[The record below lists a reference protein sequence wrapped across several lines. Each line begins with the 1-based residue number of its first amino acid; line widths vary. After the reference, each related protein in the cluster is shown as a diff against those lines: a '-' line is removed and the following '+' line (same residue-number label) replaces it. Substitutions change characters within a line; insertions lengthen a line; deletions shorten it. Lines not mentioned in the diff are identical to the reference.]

1 MIRNNHIKLADDV
14 SFEQNFFQLA
24 FAYVRDKVPNLLDYM
39 LGFEVVNKNDEGT
52 QAIGL
57 FKFDVG
63 GRNLFIPV
71 FYKNGELKG
80 ADLLYNHNQDTFV
93 PNKENWIDTIL
104 NSNPAELG
112 SPSEMSRNDPML
124 GVNNNPDF
132 SKIYNPT
139 RNTKL
144 SFEKMASGLQGVGMS
159 FLEFIKQADCRFAE
173 MYTNTLMGNAEL
185 HKLAV
190 DVYGE
195 ELYEALKSCKQAE
208 NIVIDTEKV
217 PEVEVIVSNSPK
229 AIVQGLS
236 DSEKSQLI
244 EDGVVI
250 RDNRKDGPRIP
261 YKIQHPMLLNAVS
274 TAGAYD
280 LLMKGGGF
288 LRAAVIPGIA
298 IPGIVC
304 CTQQHCDY
312 SKHILIPLESKD
324 SNKPCSIDSAK
335 VLVSGFDEMDAKF
348 KSFIEGMSDA
358 GSAKGTSYD
367 GKPYDSKVPYSIFVE
382 ASGSMAAPALALE
395 TPVEHDSTKNY
406 CVKCG
411 PGGINHVVV
420 SPAYRRMKL
429 VDDTLYVPSTAKV
442 YSFTEKQY
450 YHSNLAV
457 GDHRD
462 VDAKIRGLFD
472 EIKVSRD
479 RGGYK
484 IACNGKILG
493 YDLLKKDAFID
504 LVTKVG
510 VSVSFAR
517 DLVNETDSYK
527 TVKVSLQKQAQSFN
541 PGTMFTPN
549 MPPAPMGMNA
559 MLGVPEQY
567 PQADYMSAQSGLPG
581 NILNQRIMDSVT
593 GMGQTQPAL
602 AQESVNAIM
611 QAAQSGE
618 RDVFDIA
625 NISQLINK
633 SDIDTPLDKYMSDL
647 QLAMDRLGRIYFL
660 MLLHG
665 DKFSE
670 RFSQE
675 DLPSMEESVRSTFLN
690 LGELILKLKER
701 KIQSDSGS
709 AVETNLN
716 QLV

>member
-1 MIRNNHIKLADDV
+1 MIRNNTIKLADDV

-80 ADLLYNHNQDTFV
+80 ADLLYNQNQDTFV

-104 NSNPAELG
+104 NANPAELG
-112 SPSEMSRNDPML
+112 SPSMMGRNDLMM
-124 GVNNNPDF
+124 GMGNNPDL

-144 SFEKMASGLQGVGMS
+144 SFEKMASGIQGPGMS

-173 MYTNTLMGNAEL
+173 MYTNTLMANAEL

-190 DVYGE
+190 DAYGE
-195 ELYEALKSCKQAE
+195 DLYDALKSCKQAE

-217 PEVEVIVSNSPK
+217 PEVEVIVSDSPK
-229 AIVQGLS
+229 AIVHGLS

-261 YKIQHPMLLNAVS
+261 YKIQHPMMLNAVS

-280 LLMKGGGF
+280 LLMKGGSF
-288 LRAAVIPGIA
+288 LRVAA
-298 IPGIVC
+298 IPGIVY
-304 CTQQHCDY
+304 CDC

-324 SNKPCSIDSAK
+324 SNKPCCKESAK
-335 VLVSGFDEMDAKF
+335 VMVSGFDGMDAKF
-348 KSFIEGMSDA
+348 KSFVEGMADA
-358 GSAKGTSYD
+358 SSAKGVSYD
-367 GKPYDSKVPYSIFVE
+367 GKAYDSKVPYSIFIE
-382 ASGSMAAPALALE
+382 ADGSLAAPALALE
-395 TPVEHDSTKNY
+395 TPVEHDSTKHY

-411 PGGINHVVV
+411 PGGINHVIV

-442 YSFTEKQY
+442 HSFTEKQY
-450 YHSNLAV
+450 FYSDLAV

-462 VDAKIRGLFD
+462 VDAKVKGLFD

-484 IACNGKILG
+484 IACNGKVLG
-493 YDLLKKDAFID
+493 YDLLKKDAFIG
-504 LVTKVG
+504 LVTKMGMAVD
-510 VSVSFAR
+510 SAR
-517 DLVNETDSYK
+517 NIVNEASSYK
-527 TVKVSLQKQAQSFN
+527 TVKVSLQKQAQPFD
-541 PGTMFTPN
+541 PGAMFTPN
-549 MPPAPMGMNA
+549 VPPTPMGMNT

-567 PQADYMSAQSGLPG
+567 PQADSMSAQSGLPG

-593 GMGQTQPAL
+593 GMGQSQPAL
-602 AQESVNAIM
+602 PQQSVDAIM

-618 RDVFDIA
+618 RDVFDVA

-660 MLLHG
+660 MLFHG

-675 DLPSMEESVRSTFLN
+675 DLPSMEESVRNTFLN

-716 QLV
+716 QLI

>member
-1 MIRNNHIKLADDV
+1 MIRNTKIKLADDV

-39 LGFEVVNKNDEGT
+39 LGFEVVNKNEDGT

-80 ADLLYNHNQDTFV
+80 ADLLYNQNQDIFV

-104 NSNPAELG
+104 NANPAELG
-112 SPSEMSRNDPML
+112 APSNMGRGDLMM
-124 GVNNNPDF
+124 GMNNNPDL

-144 SFEKMASGLQGVGMS
+144 SFEKMAEFPERQGMS
-159 FLEFIKQADCRFAE
+159 FLSFIKEADCKFAA
-173 MYTNTLMGNAEL
+173 MYANTLMRNAEL

-190 DVYGE
+190 DAYGS
-195 ELYEALKSCKQAE
+195 ELYDVLKSCKESE
-208 NIVIDTEKV
+208 NILLDTDKV
-217 PEVEVIVSNSPK
+217 PEVEVVVSDSPK
-229 AIVQGLS
+229 ALVQGLT
-236 DSEKSQLI
+236 DSEKSKLI

-274 TAGAYD
+274 SAGAYD
-280 LLMKGGGF
+280 LLMKGGSF
-288 LRAAVIPGIA
+288 LRAVVIPGI
-298 IPGIVC
+298 IY
-304 CTQQHCDY
+304 CDC
-312 SKHILIPLESKD
+312 SKHCIIPLDSKD
-324 SNKPCSIDSAK
+324 SNKPCCAESAK
-335 VLVSGFDEMDAKF
+335 VMVAGFDGMDDKF
-348 KSFIEGMSDA
+348 KSFIENLPEA
-358 GSAKGTSYD
+358 AAAKGVSYD
-367 GKPYDSKVPYSIFVE
+367 GKAYDAKVPYSIFIDAE
-382 ASGSMAAPALALE
+382 GTLAAPALALE
-395 TPVEHDSTKNY
+395 TPVEHNNTKQY

-411 PGGINHVVV
+411 VGQIQHVVV
-420 SPAYRRMKL
+420 SPAYRKMRL
-429 VDDTLYVPSTAKV
+429 IDDTLYVPSNAKV
-442 YSFTEKQY
+442 YGFTEKQY
-450 YHSNLAV
+450 FYKDLAL

-462 VDAKIRGLFD
+462 IDAKIKGLFD
-472 EIKVSRD
+472 EVKVSRD
-479 RGGYK
+479 RNGYK
-484 IACNGKILG
+484 VACNGKVLTS
-493 YDLLKKDAFID
+493 DLLRKDALIY

-510 VSVSFAR
+510 MAVPAAQKVVSDAAPY
-517 DLVNETDSYK
+517 T
-527 TVKVSLQKQAQSFN
+527 TAKVLLEKRAQAFD
-541 PGTMFTPN
+541 PGAVFTPTI
-549 MPPAPMGMNA
+549 PPTPMGMNA
-559 MLGVPEQY
+559 TLGIPEQY
-567 PQADYMSAQSGLPG
+567 PQADSMSAQSNLPG
-581 NILNQRIMDSVT
+581 NILNQRIMDSIT
-593 GMGQTQPAL
+593 GMGQTKPTL
-602 AQESVNAIM
+602 PQESVDAIM

-618 RDVFDIA
+618 RDVFDVA

-660 MLLHG
+660 MLFHG

-675 DLPSMEESVRSTFLN
+675 DLPSMEESVRTTFLN

-716 QLV
+716 QLI